1 MKWRVE
7 VTFRGGWIKRRGPRL
22 YRWGEATW
30 VPDELRLILNDWQ
43 RKYWPSVKWK
53 PWRDRRYK

>member
-22 YRWGEATW
+22 YQFKETW

-43 RKYWPSVKWK
+43 RRYWPSFKWQ
-53 PWRDRRYK
+53 PWRDRRYE